1 MTDKTAPLG
10 ICDLCGA
17 KLDDP
22 YTSKGKPRRYCSVD
36 CRNTGNS
43 REGNPERVRKLHESV
58 ARGEWVNPHQV
69 RPPTPEEQAA
79 RARKGRLREVAEGT
93 WRNPGLTP
101 EAREINS
108 RPHKY
113 SGPLAEAMER
123 LKKGRMKDL
132 TPEQAAA
139 YLAYRQ
145 AIRDAMSEE
154 EKEEHRRKRREQY
167 RRRQEKR
174 KNSPPTRGANLP

>member
-1 MTDKTAPLG
+1 MTAKTAPLG

-17 KLDDP
+17 VLPDP

-43 REGNPERVRKLHESV
+43 REGNPERTRKLRESV
-58 ARGEWVNPHQV
+58 ARGEWVNPHAV
-69 RPPTPEEQAA
+69 RPPTSDEQAD
-79 RARKGRLREVAEGT
+79 RARKGRLREVAAGT

-108 RPHKY
+108 RPHKH
-113 SGPLAEAMER
+113 SGALAEALER
-123 LKKGRMKDL
+123 LKHGKMGDL
-132 TPEQAAA
+132 TPEQADA
-139 YLAYRQ
+139 YRAYRQ
-145 AIRDAMSEE
+145 ARQEEMSEA

-167 RRRQEKR
+167 RRRQEKQS
-174 KNSPPTRGANLP
+174 K